1 MTRCLDNGCSMRVV
15 GVLLCALVLGLGIG
29 FLYDRYQ
36 SDRGE
41 VVNVYSSRKEE
52 LLRDLF
58 RKFTAETGIKVRY
71 INDEA
76 AQLIAR
82 MESEGVYSK
91 ADVFLTADAVN
102 LILAKKR
109 GLLQTVRSDVLEQVI
124 PARYRD
130 VEGYWFGLTKRARVV
145 VYNKALVNVEDLSTY
160 EDLADPKWRGKI
172 LVRSSSSPYNQSL
185 IAFMVANNGSAAT
198 RAWVRGLV
206 ANFARKPS
214 GGDTDQ
220 IYAAAAGEGGIAI
233 VNSYYWG
240 RVSASGSKAD
250 QEAASKLAVFF
261 PNQKEGEGA
270 MVNISGGAVAKHAKH
285 FGNAVKLLEFL
296 SSAEAQK
303 IYADVNQEYPIVRG
317 VECSSV
323 LQSWGEFRE
332 SELPLQGLEEHLA
345 EAVLIADEEGW
356 K

>member
-1 MTRCLDNGCSMRVV
+1 MRVV
-15 GVLLCALVLGLGIG
+15 GVLLCALAIGLGIG

-36 SDRGE
+36 SGQGE

-58 RKFTAETGIKVRY
+58 RRFTAGTGIRVRY

-82 MESEGVYSK
+82 MESEGKYSK

-109 GLLQTVRSDVLEQVI
+109 GLLQAVKSDMLEQAI
-124 PARYRD
+124 PLRYRD
-130 VEGYWFGLTKRARVV
+130 AEGYWFGLTKRARVV
-145 VYNKALVNVEDLSTY
+145 VYNKSLVSVGDLSTY
-160 EDLADPKWRGKI
+160 EDLAHPRWKGKI
-172 LVRSSSSPYNQSL
+172 LVRSSNSPYNQSL
-185 IAFMVANNGSAAT
+185 IAFMVANNGLTAT
-198 RAWVRGLV
+198 RKWIRGLV

-240 RVSASGSKAD
+240 RVSSSDSKAD
-250 QEAASKLAVFF
+250 REASSKLAIFF
-261 PNQKEGEGA
+261 PNQKVGMGT
-270 MVNISGGAVAKHAKH
+270 MVNISGGAVAKHAKNLD
-285 FGNAVKLLEFL
+285 NAVKLLEFL
-296 SSAEAQK
+296 SGPEAQK
-303 IYADVNQEYPIVRG
+303 VYADVNQEYPIVKG
-317 VECSSV
+317 VEYSDV
-323 LQSWGEFRE
+323 LRSWGEFRE
-332 SELPLQGLEEHLA
+332 SELPLQDLEAHLA